1 MSHHNGG
8 EEANPSSILQ
18 GDIAAASWSFMTQA
32 EHGARTASLPFSWGR
47 PGLTASLPQRSWEF
61 ATWAMKERRYVCLAV
76 ISAEQWHLMAQRQLR
91 ASLKR
96 DSWLQLSSCSKSR
109 TELNEVD
116 KLAPHHGT
124 HAGKSCKESLGNL
137 NT

>member
-1 MSHHNGG
+1 MH
-8 EEANPSSILQ
+8 L
-18 GDIAAASWSFMTQA
+18 AS
-32 EHGARTASLPFSWGR
+32 
-47 PGLTASLPQRSWEF
+47 
-61 ATWAMKERRYVCLAV
+61 
-76 ISAEQWHLMAQRQLR
+76 ISAEKWHLMAQRQLR

-116 KLAPHHGT
+116 KLTTHRGT
-124 HAGKSCKESLGNL
+124 YAGKSYNESFRNV

>member
-1 MSHHNGG
+1 M
-8 EEANPSSILQ
+8 L
-18 GDIAAASWSFMTQA
+18 
-32 EHGARTASLPFSWGR
+32 
-47 PGLTASLPQRSWEF
+47 
-61 ATWAMKERRYVCLAV
+61 LALV
-76 ISAEQWHLMAQRQLR
+76 SAEKWHLMAQRQLR

-116 KLAPHHGT
+116 KLTPRQGT
-124 HAGKSCKESLGNL
+124 HAGKSCNESLGNL